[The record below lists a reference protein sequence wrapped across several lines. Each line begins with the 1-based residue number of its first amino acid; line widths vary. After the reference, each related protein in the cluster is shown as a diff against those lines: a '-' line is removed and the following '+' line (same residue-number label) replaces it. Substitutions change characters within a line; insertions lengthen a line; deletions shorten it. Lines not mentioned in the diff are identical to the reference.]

1 MKKILTEKLAKEF
14 LDTKFK
20 IVGNIELPVSHYFVG
35 QNNVYKKR
43 HEFAIATIDNVYIV
57 YIEGFKNPYIQFDY
71 TVKFQNGIT
80 ITRNSGTERV
90 EEGKVKKKWF
100 GYFDI
105 DDIYIG
111 NLLAN
116 MLTECR
122 QDAIN
127 EYAHIK
133 EKEYCELI
141 TNKIGKRMHRTFSM
155 EVQFVD
161 FKDAHY
167 NAQLDMIDVIELA
180 PIDIEPY
187 LSASEASKEIKDAY
201 REYAKMEFEKYLA
214 SSAHNIALDDY
225 HPRIS
230 LNSIELYE
238 YKVKWIAEHTD
249 VFMDSKKFIDDINT
263 TVYKTCDYDN
273 FIIKK
278 NKEEVMNKKVDETI
292 ATIMIITCIVGILV
306 WFAL

>member
-1 MKKILTEKLAKEF
+1 MKEILTEKVAPDF
-14 LDTKFK
+14 GCSLDTKLK
-20 IVGNIELPVSHYFVG
+20 IVGNIELPISHYFVG
-35 QNNVYKKR
+35 QNNVYSNSK
-43 HEFAIATIDNVYIV
+43 EFAVATIDNVYIV
-57 YIEGFKNPYIQFDY
+57 YTKGFKNPYIQFDY
-71 TVKFQNGIT
+71 TVKFPNGQT

-90 EEGKVKKKWF
+90 KKGTVKKKWF

-111 NLLAN
+111 SLLADK
-116 MLTECR
+116 LTDCR
-122 QDAIN
+122 QVAVN

-133 EKEYCELI
+133 EKEYGELI
-141 TNKIGKRMHRTFSM
+141 TNKLGKRMHRNFSQQ
-155 EVQFVD
+155 VQFID

-167 NAQLDMIDVIELA
+167 NAPLDMIDVVELA

-187 LSASEASKEIKDAY
+187 LTASDASKEIKDAY
-201 REYAKMEFEKYLA
+201 REYAKTEFEKYLA
-214 SSAHNIALDDY
+214 SSAYNEALDDY

-249 VFMDSKKFIDDINT
+249 LFKDSKKFIDDIDT
-263 TVYKTCDYDN
+263 KSFKTCEYDN

-278 NKEEVMNKKVDETI
+278 TKKK
-292 ATIMIITCIVGILV
+292 
-306 WFAL
+306 